1 VSTERRV
8 GRTSRLRP
16 AGIIVTR
23 IRPPP
28 AVHTARATVLFAD
41 LRGYTGMAERLPAVS
56 IVPLLDEFFLILAT
70 ATETHGGKVYHMAG
84 DGMMAGFG
92 VVDADGGARAAL
104 AAGHAMLRGF
114 AVVAARWRSELSI
127 EAGIGVGLHL
137 GEVAVGVLGPPGHR
151 ATTLVGDTVNVA
163 ARLCSR
169 ARAGD
174 PDAFRLLVE
183 RHSQP
188 IFRVAYRMT
197 GNEHDADDVVQEAF
211 LRAYRQIDSFEE
223 RANFGTWLHRIAV
236 HTVLARRRGLRVEYE
251 VAEPATGLPEVAD
264 PGSEAPP
271 LDLERA
277 IAALPDGARH
287 VLVLVGL
294 YGFSHAEAAHT
305 LGIAEG
311 TCKAQLHRA
320 RGLLAAALGL
330 EMS

>member
-114 AVVAARWRSELSI
+114 ASVAARWRSELSI

-163 ARLCSR
+163 ARLCGR
-169 ARAGD
+169 ARAGEVLFSCTVAAD
-174 PDAFRLLVE
+174 LETHAAAPD
-183 RHSQP
+183 
-188 IFRVAYRMT
+188 T
-197 GNEHDADDVVQEAF
+197 DVGAIPF
-211 LRAYRQIDSFEE
+211 LQLPQFEL
-223 RANFGTWLHRIAV
+223 RG
-236 HTVLARRRGLRVEYE
+236 RRGPIDIWCV
-251 VAEPATGLPEVAD
+251 PAPQ
-264 PGSEAPP
+264 
-271 LDLERA
+271 R
-277 IAALPDGARH
+277 
-287 VLVLVGL
+287 
-294 YGFSHAEAAHT
+294 
-305 LGIAEG
+305 
-311 TCKAQLHRA
+311 
-320 RGLLAAALGL
+320 LA
-330 EMS
+330 M